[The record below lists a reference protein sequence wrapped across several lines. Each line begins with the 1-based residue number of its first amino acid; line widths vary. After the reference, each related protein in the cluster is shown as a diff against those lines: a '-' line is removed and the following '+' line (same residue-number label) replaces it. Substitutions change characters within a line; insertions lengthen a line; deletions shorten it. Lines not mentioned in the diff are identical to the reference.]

1 MKESIPVKDKFLLT
15 INEASEYFNIGQ
27 KILLTINEASEY
39 FNIGQKNMR
48 RIAENH
54 LDSFGIFQGNRFLII
69 RSRFEEYII
78 SCLKTEE
85 GGKSL

>member
-27 KILLTINEASEY
+27 K
-39 FNIGQKNMR
+39 
-48 RIAENH
+48 
-54 LDSFGIFQGNRFLII
+54 
-69 RSRFEEYII
+69 EEYII

>member
-15 INEASEYFNIGQ
+15 INEASEYF
-27 KILLTINEASEY
+27 S
-39 FNIGQKNMR
+39 IGQKNMR
-48 RIAENH
+48 RIAENY
-54 LDSFGIFQGNRFLII
+54 LDSFAIFQGNRFLII
-69 RSRFEEYII
+69 RSRCEEYII

>member
-27 KILLTINEASEY
+27 K
-39 FNIGQKNMR
+39 
-48 RIAENH
+48 
-54 LDSFGIFQGNRFLII
+54 DSFALMHGNRILII
-69 RSRFEEYII
+69 RSRCEEYII

>member
-1 MKESIPVKDKFLLT
+1 MEESIPVKDKF
-15 INEASEYFNIGQ
+15 
-27 KILLTINEASEY
+27 LLTINEASEY

>member
-1 MKESIPVKDKFLLT
+1 MKESIPVKDK
-15 INEASEYFNIGQ
+15 Y
-27 KILLTINEASEY
+27 LLTINEASEY

-48 RIAENH
+48 RIAEDH
-54 LDSFGIFQGNRFLII
+54 FDSFALMHGNRILII
-69 RSRFEEYII
+69 RSRCEEYII

>member
-1 MKESIPVKDKFLLT
+1 MRPTIPVNEKF
-15 INEASEYFNIGQ
+15 
-27 KILLTINEASEY
+27 LLTINEASEY

-48 RIAENH
+48 RIAEDH
-54 LDSFGIFQGNRFLII
+54 LDSFAIFQGNRFLII
-69 RSRFEEYII
+69 RSRCEEYII

>member
-27 KILLTINEASEY
+27 K
-39 FNIGQKNMR
+39 

>member
-1 MKESIPVKDKFLLT
+1 MTSGAFRVKESIPVKDKFLLT

-27 KILLTINEASEY
+27 K
-39 FNIGQKNMR
+39 NMR
-48 RIAENH
+48 RIAEDH
-54 LDSFGIFQGNRFLII
+54 LDSFALMHGNRILII
-69 RSRFEEYII
+69 RSRCEEYII

>member
-1 MKESIPVKDKFLLT
+1 MKASTPVKDMFLRT
-15 INEASEYFNIGQ
+15 IHEASED
-27 KILLTINEASEY
+27 

-69 RSRFEEYII
+69 RSRVVEYII

>member
-15 INEASEYFNIGQ
+15 INEASEYFN
-27 KILLTINEASEY
+27 T
-39 FNIGQKNMR
+39 GQKNMR

-54 LDSFGIFQGNRFLII
+54 LDSFAIFQGNRFLII
-69 RSRFEEYII
+69 RSRCEEYIF

>member
-1 MKESIPVKDKFLLT
+1 MLINKLSPISVTPVK
-15 INEASEYFNIGQ
+15 AH
-27 KILLTINEASEY
+27 SEY

-48 RIAENH
+48 RIAEDH
-54 LDSFGIFQGNRFLII
+54 FDSFALMHGNRILII
-69 RSRFEEYII
+69 RSRCEEYII